1 MIGWITRWLTRR
13 KAARERLELMKQ
25 IRTAKYTG
33 MAYRLEME
41 REGSEAWLRARKI
54 QLKHGYK
61 PSKDK

>member
-1 MIGWITRWLTRR
+1 MIGRITRWLARR

-25 IRTAKYTG
+25 MRTAKYTG

>member
-13 KAARERLELMKQ
+13 KAAREKMELMKQ

-41 REGSEAWLRARKI
+41 REGSEAWLRVRKI

-61 PSKDK
+61 PSKGK

>member
-1 MIGWITRWLTRR
+1 MIGWMKRWLTRR

-61 PSKDK
+61 PSKSK

>member
-13 KAARERLELMKQ
+13 REARDRLELMKQ
-25 IRTAKYTG
+25 MRTAKYTG

-41 REGSEAWLRARKI
+41 REGSEAWMRARKI

>member
-1 MIGWITRWLTRR
+1 MIGWITRWLARR

-25 IRTAKYTG
+25 MRTAKYTG